1 MKFFHMIC
9 FLLFFVSAQAQIKIQ
24 PSFNNQG
31 KYTLKKLHKNDTL
44 LVLCDTVYL
53 VNKPLFLVYAA
64 LYSKQKNIQQVLN
77 ESNEI
82 YLNHIS
88 EQNKQ
93 YEKLNSEF
101 QLTIEKFQKYEEN
114 SRQNLDSLQIGLK
127 GAEENLAKARKEN
140 EKLKDQVGKAMHQ
153 NNSQKYYFGL
163 AGVTIG
169 LIIAILIK

>member
-1 MKFFHMIC
+1 MKSIHIIC
-9 FLLFFVSAQAQIKIQ
+9 FLLFFITAQAQIKIQ

-31 KYTLKKLHKNDTL
+31 NYTLKKLHKYDSVV
-44 LVLCDTVYL
+44 VLCDTVYL

-82 YLNHIS
+82 SQNHIS
-88 EQNKQ
+88 EQDIQ

-101 QLTIEKFQKYEEN
+101 QLTIDKFKKYQEN
-114 SRQNLDSLQIGLK
+114 SRQNLDSLQTGLK

-140 EKLKDQVGKAMHQ
+140 EKLKEQIGKAMHQ
-153 NNSQKYYFGL
+153 NNSQKYYLGL

-169 LIIAILIK
+169 LIIAILIR